1 MPTCFVT
8 IEGLVK
14 VYPMRNKGD
23 AYDALNNLCVRV
35 ELHVTNVTDNARKDT
50 HLDRIR
56 LNWRSET

>member
-1 MPTCFVT
+1 VPTCFVT

-35 ELHVTNVTDNARKDT
+35 ELHVTNVTDNARKILT
-50 HLDRIR
+50 
-56 LNWRSET
+56 WAE